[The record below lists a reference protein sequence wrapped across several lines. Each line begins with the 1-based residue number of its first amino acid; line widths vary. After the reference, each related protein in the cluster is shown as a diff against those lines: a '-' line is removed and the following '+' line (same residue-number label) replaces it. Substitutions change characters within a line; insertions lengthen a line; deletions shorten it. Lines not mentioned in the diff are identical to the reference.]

1 MISSR
6 GLCGFILLFLLTL
19 TVVQTERYFGY

>member
-6 GLCGFILLFLLTL
+6 GLCGFVLLLLL
-19 TVVQTERYFGY
+19 ALAVVQTERYFGY